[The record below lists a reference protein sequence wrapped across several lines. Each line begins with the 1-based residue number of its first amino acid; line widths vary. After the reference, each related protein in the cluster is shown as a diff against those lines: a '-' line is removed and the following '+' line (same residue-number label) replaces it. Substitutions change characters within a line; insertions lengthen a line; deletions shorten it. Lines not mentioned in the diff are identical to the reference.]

1 MTQTCEQLTVKSVHT
16 LGDGSVPAETI
27 LLSTAY
33 RFNRSAM
40 KSTAWATNTKTRLFL
55 KARSRTYIRK
65 RILFLN
71 GVIAIFRKCF

>member
-1 MTQTCEQLTVKSVHT
+1 MTQTCEQLTVKSVHA

-40 KSTAWATNTKTRLFL
+40 KSTAGQQTQKPVCFSKPDLEP
-55 KARSRTYIRK
+55 
-65 RILFLN
+65 ILEN
-71 GVIAIFRKCF
+71 EYCF